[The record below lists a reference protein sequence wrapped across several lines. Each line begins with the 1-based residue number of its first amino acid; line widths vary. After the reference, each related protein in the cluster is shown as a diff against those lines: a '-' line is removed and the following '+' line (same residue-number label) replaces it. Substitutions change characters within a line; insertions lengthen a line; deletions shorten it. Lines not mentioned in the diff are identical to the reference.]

1 MEITEIEKKKE
12 ERVKLREA
20 IDCKHRKI
28 KKICHMLTRNRFE
41 YQTMIHKH
49 NELDRE
55 IFEATVGIKK
65 IRRKTSGKD
74 IAALNKIALS
84 DAFLDSLS
92 TEMQQKLLR
101 RLQGKDELSTIGKV
115 NKGLSEIK

>member
-1 MEITEIEKKKE
+1 
-12 ERVKLREA
+12 
-20 IDCKHRKI
+20 
-28 KKICHMLTRNRFE
+28 MLTRNRFE

-101 RLQGKDELSTIGKV
+101 RLQGKDELSTIDKV